1 MVWNILYF
9 IGLLALLC
17 GVFLMLSKKLRD
29 KSGNLKIKVLQQIN
43 QIRQDME
50 S

>member
-1 MVWNILYF
+1 MIWDILYF

-29 KSGNLKIKVLQQIN
+29 KSVDLKSKVLQQIN

>member
-17 GVFLMLSKKLRD
+17 GAFLILSKKLRD
-29 KSGNLKIKVLQQIN
+29 KSGNLKTKVLQQIS

-50 S
+50 L

>member
-1 MVWNILYF
+1 MIWNILYF
-9 IGLLALLC
+9 VGLLALLC

-29 KSGNLKIKVLQQIN
+29 KSMDLKSKVLQQIS

-50 S
+50 L

>member
-1 MVWNILYF
+1 MIWDILYL

-29 KSGNLKIKVLQQIN
+29 KSVDLKSKVLQQIS